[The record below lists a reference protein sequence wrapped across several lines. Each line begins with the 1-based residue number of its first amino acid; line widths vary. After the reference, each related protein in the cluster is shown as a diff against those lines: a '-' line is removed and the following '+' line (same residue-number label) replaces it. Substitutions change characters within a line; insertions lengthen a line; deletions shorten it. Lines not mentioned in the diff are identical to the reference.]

1 MLNFFIGFAFF
12 EAGTFFGFFV
22 AALMQAARSGEIG
35 LNGKEDKRDLS
46 KEQWYVAKNTH
57 PAIIAR
63 DDFEKVQDILAKNQK
78 VFKTVRAET
87 EQIRTEYQNDLAGM
101 VFCADCGR
109 PMDFDRLPHGAEESK
124 KVCYYICR
132 ARQADDKCIGHQIT
146 EKLLKA
152 LVMDQLHLFIVRLSD
167 KRKVLEELRKIE
179 DMQNPV
185 YRAKSEIMSLT
196 DKVGQMA
203 KKREQL
209 YADYVAGVVDSEDYQ
224 LIREDY
230 SKQYDGLRAALQRAE
245 AKKVEVEQQ
254 IREYLNMTSNLEE
267 HLDDFGFD
275 AQLVKSLVQR
285 IEVSADKRIRIV
297 FGFQDVFAD
306 LGKESAGK

>member
-1 MLNFFIGFAFF
+1 
-12 EAGTFFGFFV
+12 
-22 AALMQAARSGEIG
+22 MQEI
-35 LNGKEDKRDLS
+35 L
-46 KEQWYVAKNTH
+46 T
-57 PAIIAR
+57 
-63 DDFEKVQDILAKNQK
+63 KNQK
-78 VFKTVRAET
+78 VFKSVRAES

-109 PMDFDRLPHGAEESK
+109 SMDFDRLPHGAEESK

-196 DKVGQMA
+196 DKVSLMA
-203 KKREQL
+203 
-209 YADYVAGVVDSEDYQ
+209 
-224 LIREDY
+224 
-230 SKQYDGLRAALQRAE
+230 
-245 AKKVEVEQQ
+245 
-254 IREYLNMTSNLEE
+254 
-267 HLDDFGFD
+267 
-275 AQLVKSLVQR
+275 
-285 IEVSADKRIRIV
+285 
-297 FGFQDVFAD
+297 
-306 LGKESAGK
+306 

>member
-1 MLNFFIGFAFF
+1 MARKSRKNLLQPEQATVSVQFPELDEEKIPTAIYGRLSVEDDEDNESMETQI
-12 EAGTFFGFFV
+12 
-22 AALMQAARSGEIG
+22 AL
-35 LNGKEDKRDLS
+35 
-46 KEQWYVAKNTH
+46 
-57 PAIIAR
+57 
-63 DDFEKVQDILAKNQK
+63 VQDFINRSSELNY
-78 VFKTVRAET
+78 V
-87 EQIRTEYQNDLAGM
+87 D
-101 VFCADCGR
+101 
-109 PMDFDRLPHGAEESK
+109 GAEESK

-196 DKVGQMA
+196 DKVSQMA